1 MVQSN
6 WIDDQRKKAELEAQ
20 RERVRQAF
28 AALNNTKTSTWIQ
41 GLMYLEGAKNVDDL
55 KGVCRSFNIVWKDEG
70 DMVTKN
76 VELASLKAELAKVQA
91 KIDRLE
97 HGRLGKEPANGT
109 VFKVERR
116 FDAAGK
122 GYSYAAVR
130 ADGKWYITGTRGD
143 AVKAM
148 DWEEFKRWVGKY
160 SRVWSMTVRE
170 ELVD

>member
-1 MVQSN
+1 MT

-76 VELASLKAELAKVQA
+76 VELANLKAELAKVQA
-91 KIDRLE
+91 KIDKLE
-97 HGRLGKEPANGT
+97 YGRLGKEPANGT
-109 VFKVERR
+109 VFKIEKR
-116 FDAAGK
+116 FDIGGK
-122 GYSYAAVR
+122 GYQYAAIR
-130 ADGKWYITGTRGD
+130 AGGMWYVTGTAG
-143 AVKAM
+143 AGTKQYT
-148 DWEEFKRWVGKY
+148 WEELKTFIGKY